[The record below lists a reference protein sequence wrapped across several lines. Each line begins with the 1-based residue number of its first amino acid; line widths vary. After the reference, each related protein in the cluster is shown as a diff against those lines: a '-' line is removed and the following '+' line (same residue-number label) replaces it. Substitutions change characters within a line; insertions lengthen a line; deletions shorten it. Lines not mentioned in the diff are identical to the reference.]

1 MSSLETFYKDQVV
14 WAQDLTVFYVMSS
27 HIQYYFIHILLYT
40 GTKVMN
46 LKITVWEKQKLG
58 TNQWHKDG

>member
-1 MSSLETFYKDQVV
+1 
-14 WAQDLTVFYVMSS
+14 MSS

-40 GTKVMN
+40 STKVMN

-58 TNQWHKDG
+58 TNQWYKDG